1 MSTMIDADAAR
12 REGFVPLGASRKG
25 SSFRGGRAAA
35 NDTAAEIGSL
45 GKGHF
50 LQEQIVKGPAASLP
64 RRKSLDERNEAK
76 DQALY
81 YSLRDRIP
89 SDLAMTPGA
98 GGQALRRVMLH
109 GATVVFVTPGYEGKR
124 FVFER
129 AKDLGVRSVV
139 IDAPGSWAERMVGEL
154 SLIHI

>member
-1 MSTMIDADAAR
+1 MIDADAAR

-76 DQALY
+76 
-81 YSLRDRIP
+81 
-89 SDLAMTPGA
+89 
-98 GGQALRRVMLH
+98 
-109 GATVVFVTPGYEGKR
+109 R

-139 IDAPGSWAERMVGEL
+139 IDAPGSWAERMVGERVIAKFIPL
-154 SLIHI
+154 DLNRASTSVLNDCAAAIRA